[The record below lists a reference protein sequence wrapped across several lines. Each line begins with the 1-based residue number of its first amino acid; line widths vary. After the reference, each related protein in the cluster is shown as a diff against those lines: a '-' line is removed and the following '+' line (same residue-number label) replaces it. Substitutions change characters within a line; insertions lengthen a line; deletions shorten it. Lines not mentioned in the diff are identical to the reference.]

1 MPERL
6 TLVVYGASEAADT
19 TLLETARAA
28 QREGTRLS
36 VVALAPVEPENAR
49 CCGVSSVY
57 WNGVQRELAESEL
70 ARARLVVEAD
80 DAVDLTVLG
89 HAGLGAA
96 AAIVAWAQTWG
107 PSGSCSPTPRRRD
120 SAAGLAAGYVGS
132 ARFPCAVSA
141 SALSAVGGQERG
153 G

>member
-1 MPERL
+1 MPR
-6 TLVVYGASEAADT
+6 GAK
-19 TLLETARAA
+19 
-28 QREGTRLS
+28 GTRLS

-70 ARARLVVEAD
+70 ARARLVVEDD

-96 AAIVAWAQTWG
+96 AAIAGRATDLGAERIVLADPQ
-107 PSGSCSPTPRRRD
+107 
-120 SAAGLAAGYVGS
+120 AAGLGRW
-132 ARFPCAVSA
+132 ARRRLRRLSPLPVS
-141 SALSAVGGQERG
+141 G
-153 G
+153 